1 MDHVRFPYLHPVR
14 LVDMS
19 HERFVV
25 DHNRCILCARCVRVC
40 HEIEGAHTWDIEGRG
55 VEARIISDLDQPW
68 GESQT
73 CTWCGKCINVCPTGA
88 LVEKGKPAGEMVK
101 RERVPA
107 LPDQN
112 ARSISVM
119 SKKKVATLWLD
130 GCSGC
135 HMSLFDLDE
144 RLLDLAEHID
154 RSTAR
159 WSITRNIP
167 EGVDIALIE
176 GAVSYD
182 EDLEKLHKVRAR
194 TKILVA
200 FGDCAVAGN
209 VPTMRNPFKVAEVM
223 ERAFIE
229 TADVNPMLPA
239 RVIAR
244 PYCPTSSPFMRS

>member
-1 MDHVRFPYLHPVR
+1 
-14 LVDMS
+14 
-19 HERFVV
+19 
-25 DHNRCILCARCVRVC
+25 
-40 HEIEGAHTWDIEGRG
+40 
-55 VEARIISDLDQPW
+55 
-68 GESQT
+68 
-73 CTWCGKCINVCPTGA
+73 
-88 LVEKGKPAGEMVK
+88 
-101 RERVPA
+101 
-107 LPDQN
+107 
-112 ARSISVM
+112 M

-154 RSTAR
+154 LVYSPLVDYKEF
-159 WSITRNIP
+159 P

-239 RVIAR
+239 ESLPDLLPYVKPVHEVVKVDVFIQGCPPSADTIYYVLTELLAGRMPDLADKTR
-244 PYCPTSSPFMRS
+244 PGA